1 MQHKFKIGS
10 REFLA
15 VGVPVNNYE
24 YRIELYSGRFQFLYN
39 SGMSQEH
46 AKVFLF
52 KDFGGVKNYPTSM
65 EILFEW
71 PNCTE
76 EQAASV
82 VEKEECEG
90 HVFYKNYG
98 YVKNFSQKTLIS
110 SLSSLASKMKSEGII
125 GSDKYLILE
134 ITTR

>member
-1 MQHKFKIGS
+1 MQHKFKIGG
-10 REFLA
+10 RIFLV
-15 VGVPVNNYE
+15 VGVSVNYE
-24 YRIELYSGRFQFLYN
+24 DFYIGKITGLLKCIEVINGLPV
-39 SGMSQEH
+39 
-46 AKVFLF
+46 KVISPING
-52 KDFGGVKNYPTSM
+52 DFRDYK
-65 EILFEW
+65 ILFEW

-76 EQAASV
+76 EEAASV